1 MRPTQH
7 GRDRHLGQEMLLSP
21 CPCRPAHLLRPRLPP
36 SACTFTGTSEQLQA
50 EVDRLRDRLKRFTDA
65 EPSLAA
71 IQPDGESDLDGTLLS
86 LMREWRG
93 QRLAAI
99 EFETQRLEAI
109 LAATSKKDEL

>member
-1 MRPTQH
+1 
-7 GRDRHLGQEMLLSP
+7 MLLSP

-71 IQPDGESDLDGTLLS
+71 IQPDGESDPDGTLLS